1 LRTDLSLILLF
12 YISQSTTEPVIIKY
26 RQDKKVCFGEKLNIS
41 RHSISKWERGES
53 YPSIEL
59 LIKLSD
65 IFDITLDEL
74 VKEDHS

>member
-1 LRTDLSLILLF
+1 M
-12 YISQSTTEPVIIKY
+12 
-26 RQDKKVCFGEKLNIS
+26 FGEKLNFS

-74 VKEDHS
+74 VFDITLDELVKEDHS

>member
-1 LRTDLSLILLF
+1 MQT
-12 YISQSTTEPVIIKY
+12 
-26 RQDKKVCFGEKLNIS
+26 RQEGLFGEKLNIS
-41 RHSISKWERGES
+41 RHSISKWERGER